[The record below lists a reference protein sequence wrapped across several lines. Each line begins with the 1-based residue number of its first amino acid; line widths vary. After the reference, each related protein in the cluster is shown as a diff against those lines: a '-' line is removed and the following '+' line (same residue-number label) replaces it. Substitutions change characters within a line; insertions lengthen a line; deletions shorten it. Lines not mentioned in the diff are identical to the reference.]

1 MTALIETPTRPSPAE
16 PGAMARLGQTFTDIG
31 IITGRNL
38 AKLRRSPQLIVFSTI
53 QPIMFVLLFNFVF
66 GGALEIPG
74 VDNYINFLLPG
85 IFAQTSL
92 FSSTNTG
99 IVLNEDLRTGM
110 VDRFRSLPMARSAV
124 LAGRTIADS
133 VRNLFTVSLM
143 VLVGYLIGFRF
154 QNGFFNA
161 LLAVLLVVLFGHA
174 FSWISAN
181 IGLRASTAETA
192 QTAGFI
198 WVFPLVFASSA
209 FVPTQSMP
217 EWLQV
222 FANNQP
228 VTMLVNAV
236 RGLALPPLDPTIAA
250 QIGVADTTQAVLGSL
265 AWIVGLLAVFIPL
278 ATRGYRRASV

>member
-1 MTALIETPTRPSPAE
+1 MSTMTAPARSSA
-16 PGAMARLGQTFTDIG
+16 PAVGGLGQTFTDIG
-31 IITGRNL
+31 IITQRNL
-38 AKLRRSPQLIVFSTI
+38 TKLLRSPQLVIFSTV

-74 VDNYINFLLPG
+74 VDDYINFLLPG

-92 FSSTNTG
+92 FGSTNTG
-99 IVLNEDLRTGM
+99 IVLHDDLTKGM

-133 VRNLFTVSLM
+133 VRSLFVVLLM

-154 QNGFFNA
+154 QNGVLRA
-161 LLAVLLVVLFGHA
+161 MAAVLLVVLFGHT

-181 IGLRASTAETA
+181 IGLRAQTAETA
-192 QTAGFI
+192 QVAGFI

-209 FVPTQSMP
+209 FVPTASMP
-217 EWLQV
+217 GWLQA

-228 VTMLVNAV
+228 VTVLVNAV
-236 RGLALPPLDPTIAA
+236 RGLALPPLEPSVAA
-250 QIGVADTTQAVLGSL
+250 QLGVADTGRTVLIAL

-278 ATRGYRRASV
+278 AIRGYRRAAA

>member
-1 MTALIETPTRPSPAE
+1 MTALVQTPTAT
-16 PGAMARLGQTFTDIG
+16 GGLGHTLTDIG
-31 IITGRNL
+31 IMTQRNL
-38 AKLRRSPQLIVFSTI
+38 LKLVRSPQLVVFSTI

-85 IFAQTSL
+85 IFAQTAL
-92 FSSTNTG
+92 FGSTNTG
-99 IVLNEDLRTGM
+99 IVLHEDLSQGM

-133 VRNLFTVSLM
+133 TRGLFTVTLM
-143 VLVGYLIGFRF
+143 VAVGYVIGFRF
-154 QNGFFNA
+154 QNGLLNA
-161 LLAVLLVVLFGHA
+161 LLAIALVVLFGHA

-209 FVPTQSMP
+209 FVPTASMP
-217 EWLQV
+217 GWLQA

-236 RGLALPPLDPTIAA
+236 RGLALPPMDPAIAA
-250 QIGVADTTQAVLGSL
+250 QIGIADTTRSVIGSL
-265 AWIVGLLAVFIPL
+265 LWIGALLAVFVPL
-278 ATRGYRRASV
+278 AIRGYRRASA

>member
-1 MTALIETPTRPSPAE
+1 MTALVQTSTAPV
-16 PGAMARLGQTFTDIG
+16 GNTFTDIVLM
-31 IITGRNL
+31 TQRNL
-38 AKLRRSPQLIVFSTI
+38 LKLVRSPQLVVFSTI

-85 IFAQTSL
+85 IFAQTA
-92 FSSTNTG
+92 
-99 IVLNEDLRTGM
+99 
-110 VDRFRSLPMARSAV
+110 RFRSLPMARSAV

-133 VRNLFTVSLM
+133 TRGLFTVTLM
-143 VLVGYLIGFRF
+143 VAVGYIIGFRF
-154 QNGFFNA
+154 QNGLLNA
-161 LLAVLLVVLFGHA
+161 LLAIALVVLFGHA

-181 IGLRASTAETA
+181 IGLRATTAETA

-209 FVPTQSMP
+209 FVPTSSMP
-217 EWLQV
+217 GWLQA

-236 RGLALPPLDPTIAA
+236 RGLALPPMDPAIAA
-250 QIGVADTTQAVLGSL
+250 QIGIADTTRSVIGSL
-265 AWIVGLLAVFIPL
+265 LWIAALLAVFIPL
-278 ATRGYRRASV
+278 AIRGYRRASA

>member
-1 MTALIETPTRPSPAE
+1 MTALVQTSTAPV
-16 PGAMARLGQTFTDIG
+16 GNTFTDIG
-31 IITGRNL
+31 LMTQRNL
-38 AKLRRSPQLIVFSTI
+38 LKLVRSPQLVVFSTI

-85 IFAQTSL
+85 IFAQTAL
-92 FSSTNTG
+92 FGSTNTG
-99 IVLNEDLRTGM
+99 IVLHEDLSQGM

-133 VRNLFTVSLM
+133 TRGLFTVTLM
-143 VLVGYLIGFRF
+143 VAVGYIIGFRF
-154 QNGFFNA
+154 QNGLLNA
-161 LLAVLLVVLFGHA
+161 LLAIALVVLFGHA

-181 IGLRASTAETA
+181 IGLRATTAETA

-209 FVPTQSMP
+209 FVPTASMP
-217 EWLQV
+217 GWLQA

-236 RGLALPPLDPTIAA
+236 RGLALPPMDPAIAA
-250 QIGVADTTQAVLGSL
+250 QIGIADTTRSVIGSL
-265 AWIVGLLAVFIPL
+265 LWIAALMQ
-278 ATRGYRRASV
+278 